1 MEVLVTGVQGAQLDA
16 MPGVL
21 HRHAV
26 GERWRLEIAESELG
40 SVVRQLEASRA
51 RIRSIQPVRQSLED
65 YFFQEVV
72 ASGSLDQAWEA
83 GD

>member
-1 MEVLVTGVQGAQLDA
+1 VAC
-16 MPGVL
+16 
-21 HRHAV
+21 
-26 GERWRLEIAESELG
+26 
-40 SVVRQLEASRA
+40 RA